1 MVVVRLKM
9 LKSDFKQVERFC
21 RANFEV
27 GNDSNDFTARMVY
40 HFAGEEMVQEQ
51 EQGDSVDLNRI
62 VDEFWKKEFEI
73 NHAKENSDII
83 LAKVPSRTFI
93 SLLKQ
98 QKQLYP
104 EIAECDFAIK
114 HNFLAYLGWLFVSEM
129 KGGKDSINRALSHK

>member
-1 MVVVRLKM
+1 M
-9 LKSDFKQVERFC
+9 LKSDFRQVEKFC

-27 GNDSNDFTARMVY
+27 GNDSDDFTATMIY

-51 EQGDSVDLNRI
+51 EQGDSINLNRI

-73 NHAKENSDII
+73 NQAKENSDII

-104 EIAECDFAIK
+104 EIAEYDYAKK

-129 KGGKDSINRALSHK
+129 KGGKVSVNKALSRK